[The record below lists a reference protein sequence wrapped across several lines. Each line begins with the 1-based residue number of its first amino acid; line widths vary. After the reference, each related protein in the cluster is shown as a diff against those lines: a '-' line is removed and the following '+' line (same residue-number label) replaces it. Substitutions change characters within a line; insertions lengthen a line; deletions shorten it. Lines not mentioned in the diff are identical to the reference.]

1 MESPEMSARVVY
13 LARHGQSTWNAD
25 GRIAGQLDPPLSP
38 RGVAQ
43 ATSLALLLGR
53 VALGAVHSSPLT
65 RALETARPT
74 ATVHGLDVQQD
85 EALKEL
91 DFGRLQGRYRDARD
105 VDAQR
110 ALQDWYDG
118 EWTAPPADGESRLD
132 LQRRVAPALARIL
145 EQTSD
150 QGVLI
155 VGHRHTNSVILCE
168 IMGWPLERSA
178 TLRIRQRFLYEIT
191 LAGPPEIATIR
202 LEGERTGKRYRR
214 FRS

>member
-1 MESPEMSARVVY
+1 MSARVVY
-13 LARHGQSTWNAD
+13 LARHGQSTWNAE

-43 ATSLALLLGR
+43 AASLAQLLGN

-74 ATVHGLDVQQD
+74 ATVHGLEVQHD

-118 EWTAPPADGESRLD
+118 EWTAPPPNGESRLD
-132 LQRRVAPALARIL
+132 LRRRVAPALARIL
-145 EQTSD
+145 EQTPK
-150 QGVLI
+150 QNVLI
-155 VGHRHTNSVILCE
+155 VGHRYTNSVILCE
-168 IMGWPLERSA
+168 LMGWPLERSV
-178 TLRIRQRFLYEIT
+178 TLRTRHKFLYEIT
-191 LAGPPEIATIR
+191 LTGPAEIATIR
-202 LEGERTGKRYRR
+202 LEGERTGKRYPR